1 LTASFKLVFTLEARD
16 VLQDLTSP
24 QHAVKQKKVQ
34 RALGRLQQDPRYPGL
49 RSHKYSSLS
58 GANGEDVWDSYV
70 ENRTP
75 SAWRIFWH
83 YGPGDDTITVLTIGP
98 HP

>member
-1 LTASFKLVFTLEARD
+1 MPFRLLFTSTARQNLLDLDAPSSAARLT
-16 VLQDLTSP
+16 
-24 QHAVKQKKVQ
+24 KV
-34 RALGRLQQDPRYPGL
+34 RNALGRLEANPRYPSL
-49 RSHKYSSLS
+49 NSHKYSSVH
-58 GANGEDVWDSYV
+58 GPNGQEVWESYV

-83 YGPGDDTITVLTIGP
+83 YGPGADVITIVSITP